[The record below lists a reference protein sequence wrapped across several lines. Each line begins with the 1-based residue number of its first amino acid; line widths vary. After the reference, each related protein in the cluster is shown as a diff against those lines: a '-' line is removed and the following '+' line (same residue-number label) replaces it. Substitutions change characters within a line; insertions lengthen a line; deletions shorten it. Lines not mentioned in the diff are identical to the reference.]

1 MPQTIT
7 YESAL
12 AELEQIVAAVERGEM
27 PIDQLT
33 TKIKRAQELLAL
45 CKNQL
50 AQVENDVNSLLN
62 GNEAVS

>member
-1 MPQTIT
+1 MPNTPT

-33 TKIKRAQELLAL
+33 SKIKRAQELLSL
-45 CKNQL
+45 CKTQL
-50 AQVENDVNSLLN
+50 TQVETDVNSLLN
-62 GNEAVS
+62 GSSENA